1 MLALK
6 APCILGSKVI
16 DLFKQGSFIHA
27 VMLHMYSQVQDGIDP
42 RLGGSSPGWNPGHFD
57 FEVSEC
63 FLLGCPL
70 GLVLAM
76 RRTVLPSVK
85 GQSHAKVPHAHTSK
99 LYHKNPQCTIVC
111 PVHALLSYCCDKVF
125 APS

>member
-76 RRTVLPSVK
+76 RRTVLPSVEGEFVILK
-85 GQSHAKVPHAHTSK
+85 HHTACGTLSS
-99 LYHKNPQCTIVC
+99 PCTVSLHLPDS
-111 PVHALLSYCCDKVF
+111 PVLHEE
-125 APS
+125 